1 MAVKN
6 LYSLGLLRNGK
17 VYQNKDAAIQGLTQE
32 ATNDGVAKLAR
43 YLDPVLG
50 GEPIIRTLVG
60 FYANAD
66 EMSDNGGG
74 QSSYTILDIDGSA
87 SDITT
92 IKQEIN
98 QINNIIGSGIDGTT
112 LTDAINGINDKIGTG
127 FTEEFT
133 VADAIAELAEE
144 LTDAL
149 KISLDVAG
157 EPTSG
162 YLKTYILSQGVGSAK
177 TEVGRIDI
185 PKDMVVSG
193 GSLVHGYWSG
203 DTFTENPDG
212 PDTAIKI
219 EFANADTIY
228 INTKDLV
235 DFYTAGNAAI
245 DIDNT
250 HNTISLKLDRDGE
263 AFLTIS
269 ESGLKLDG
277 VQTAIDTKVE
287 EVADRERLYG
297 SDGISI
303 ASNNV
308 KAVAAS
314 FSAPSIKN
322 PISVDKDGIKF
333 AKVLDCGFFDNDIAA
348 PKTAEEVNEIANP
361 SDTDLFLDTEEA
373 VEALIKGN
381 NKTFKTI
388 GIEDTTID
396 KTIELSASE
405 SIVIDGLTVSG
416 GKDNGNGKILY
427 TAPAVSVK
435 GIVVNNGTTVY
446 NIFEGSQN
454 NGDLKSF
461 EASNVIVDAP
471 TLTHNVFNVYKPA
484 NDAVITIKDSKF
496 NLTVDNSNI
505 ARIANY
511 ANSTGVTVTFEN
523 VEWTY
528 ENGLSF
534 NDWRWAGLII
544 YQPYGTD
551 SGFVRDL
558 TAMRTWKFNFINC
571 KYNGV
576 KVDDNNFGNHNQ
588 VFYMYNIGNDGLV
601 KNPVAEGLNISFK

>member
-6 LYSLGLLRNGK
+6 LYSFGLLRNGK
-17 VYQNKDAAIQGLTQE
+17 VYQNKELAAQGLTQQ

-43 YLDPVLG
+43 YLVPVMG

-60 FYANAD
+60 FYANAA
-66 EMSDNGGG
+66 EMEDNGGG
-74 QSSYTILDIDGSA
+74 RSYYTILDVEGSA
-87 SDITT
+87 ADIDAL
-92 IKQEIN
+92 KEAVSAIN
-98 QINNIIGSGIDGTT
+98 EKIGSGFSDKT
-112 LTDAINGINDKIGTG
+112 LTEAIEEINAKLGTG
-127 FTEEFT
+127 FSEDHT
-133 VADAIAELAEE
+133 VADALNELESALENK
-144 LTDAL
+144 L
-149 KISLDVAG
+149 KISLEVAQT
-157 EPTSG
+157 PTSG
-162 YLKTYILSQGVGSAK
+162 YLKTYILSQGLGDDK
-177 TEVGRIDI
+177 EEIGKIDI

-333 AKVLDCGFFDNDIAA
+333 AKVLDCGFFDNDIAT

-361 SDTDLFLDTEEA
+361 SDTDLFLDTKEA
-373 VEALIKGN
+373 VEALIKDN

-388 GIEDTTID
+388 GIEDTSID

-435 GIVVNNGTTVY
+435 DIIVNNGTTVY
-446 NIFEGSQN
+446 NVFEGSQS
-454 NGDLKSF
+454 NGDLKLF

-511 ANSTGVTVTFEN
+511 GNATGVTVTFEN

-528 ENGLSF
+528 ENSLSE
-534 NDWRWAGLII
+534 NYWYWAGLLL
-544 YQPYGTD
+544 YQPASTD
-551 SGFVRDL
+551 VGLAGDL
-558 TAMRTWKFNFINC
+558 TAMKTWTFNFKNC
-571 KYNGV
+571 KYNGE
-576 KVDDNNFGNHNQ
+576 KVTANNFGEHNQ
-588 VFYMYNIGNDGLV
+588 VFIMYRINGSEAVVDAATELT
-601 KNPVAEGLNISFK
+601 LNFE